1 MIAPSSLPSRCP
13 SRFDLQS
20 TTFAQ
25 RTLRITE
32 GAGGFDI
39 VLLFPGIAVTAMT
52 GLDLLP
58 KLIDFAAPRAEVD
71 RCLEQW
77 RVGL

>member
-1 MIAPSSLPSRCP
+1 VAARADCP
-13 SRFDLQS
+13 SRFGLES
-20 TTFAQ
+20 APFAQ

-32 GAGGFDI
+32 GAGGFELA
-39 VLLFPGIAVTAMT
+39 LLLTGIAMNAMI

-58 KLIDFAAPRAEVD
+58 KLIDFAALRAEVD

-77 RVGL
+77 RGGP